1 MQVTE
6 NQCGLNKGKH
16 NIERNVLGHL
26 PKKYRNRSDIRCALN
41 DILKLG
47 PSFSSFLLVG
57 SRLIDFFFFTLV
69 VAKSSRFPG
78 FTTS

>member
-6 NQCGLNKGKH
+6 NQCGLNKSKH
-16 NIERNVLGHL
+16 NIERNILGHL
-26 PKKYRNRSDIRCALN
+26 PKKYRKRSDVRCALN

-57 SRLIDFFFFTLV
+57 FRLIDFFFFFL
-69 VAKSSRFPG
+69 PL
-78 FTTS
+78 